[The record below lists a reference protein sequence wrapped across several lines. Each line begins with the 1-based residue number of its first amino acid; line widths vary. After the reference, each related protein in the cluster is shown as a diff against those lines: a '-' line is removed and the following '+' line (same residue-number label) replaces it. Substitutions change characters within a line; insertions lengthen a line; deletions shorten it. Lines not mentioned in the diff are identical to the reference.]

1 MASKRKIEVEAKYR
15 LKSPGGAD
23 RYLVA
28 PEIGP
33 FASDGHVQSV
43 RVEDRYLDS
52 VDWALAKAGYAA
64 RLRTTR
70 QGTRINLKG
79 LSNSGAR
86 LQRRV
91 EVEGPADTSLDPASW
106 PASKARV
113 LVLEIC
119 GDAALVELLTIR
131 QLRRIRPL
139 RAGNTRAEMSVDEV
153 EVVAN
158 GHVMDTFEELE
169 VELKGGDE
177 APLAALADVLDR
189 SSELE
194 PISSS
199 KLQRAMDSVRA
210 ALPTMPKEVQDRWRA
225 VPDELLAVESRPEDE
240 AVAAPEAQPVPT
252 AGPEPCG
259 DVPPEAGAETGA
271 RKPGIRAED
280 SMSEAALKV
289 LRSNFARMKKREAG
303 TRSGH
308 DAEDL
313 HDMRVAARRI
323 RAAWRLF
330 ESAFKPAKTKKL
342 RRRLESISDRLGAAR
357 DLDVLTQGLDAYGLT
372 LDETQ
377 RRGLD
382 PLRSVWRH
390 QRDVARG
397 ALVRELDS
405 GSYEA
410 FVKEMSAFLDSGA
423 NSAAYSTTPMA
434 PHRVRDRVPSEIWA
448 TYEAVRAYE
457 LVLPWADMET
467 LHDLRIAAKWLR
479 YALEFFG
486 EALGP
491 ASGPLLER
499 VAALQ
504 DHLGCL
510 HDADV
515 AARLARDVLV
525 AKAGELS
532 KTERDAIGAYL
543 RARERE
549 VTRRRRSLGP
559 VWRAVNGASFR
570 QALGRA
576 TAAL

>member
-1 MASKRKIEVEAKYR
+1 MNLCVARF
-15 LKSPGGAD
+15 GGAD
-23 RYLVA
+23 
-28 PEIGP
+28 PP
-33 FASDGHVQSV
+33 PD
-43 RVEDRYLDS
+43 
-52 VDWALAKAGYAA
+52 
-64 RLRTTR
+64 LRPYT
-70 QGTRINLKG
+70 
-79 LSNSGAR
+79 AE
-86 LQRRV
+86 
-91 EVEGPADTSLDPASW
+91 EV
-106 PASKARV
+106 
-113 LVLEIC
+113 
-119 GDAALVELLTIR
+119 
-131 QLRRIRPL
+131 
-139 RAGNTRAEMSVDEV
+139 
-153 EVVAN
+153 
-158 GHVMDTFEELE
+158 H
-169 VELKGGDE
+169 
-177 APLAALADVLDR
+177 
-189 SSELE
+189 
-194 PISSS
+194 
-199 KLQRAMDSVRA
+199 
-210 ALPTMPKEVQDRWRA
+210 
-225 VPDELLAVESRPEDE
+225 
-240 AVAAPEAQPVPT
+240 
-252 AGPEPCG
+252 
-259 DVPPEAGAETGA
+259 
-271 RKPGIRAED
+271 
-280 SMSEAALKV
+280 
-289 LRSNFARMKKREAG
+289 
-303 TRSGH
+303 
-308 DAEDL
+308 
-313 HDMRVAARRI
+313 AARRI